1 MPIYTIEGY
10 LWPSQYKI
18 DFPINAHLPWT
29 DSTGFETKIE
39 VSIKQSQVRVILDTP
54 HIATVDQESQMC
66 FRALDCAR
74 LMTGCYSFITGL
86 GLRVILTKMIKPGG
100 VESPMVTTN
109 PNLAKLS
116 TAYTFNA
123 QSYEQMVLAMGNHI
137 DDLFVLNDLID
148 SILAPHGAL
157 VNCARAVEGIRLRM
171 TPEGFT
177 KKQGWEEMRR
187 SLRIDHAYLKF
198 ITDQSEGP
206 RHADRSGVNHA
217 EYRMTLERSWTV
229 MNRYLEYKK
238 RGNQPLP
245 EAEFELLT

>member
-1 MPIYTIEGY
+1 
-10 LWPSQYKI
+10 
-18 DFPINAHLPWT
+18 
-29 DSTGFETKIE
+29 
-39 VSIKQSQVRVILDTP
+39 
-54 HIATVDQESQMC
+54 
-66 FRALDCAR
+66 
-74 LMTGCYSFITGL
+74 
-86 GLRVILTKMIKPGG
+86 
-100 VESPMVTTN
+100 MVTAN

-137 DDLFVLNDLID
+137 DDLFLLNDLID
-148 SILAPHGAL
+148 SILAPHGAV
-157 VNCARAVEGIRLRM
+157 VNCARAIEGIRLRM

-177 KKQGWEEMRR
+177 KKQGWEEMRW

-206 RHADRSGVNHA
+206 RHADRSGVNNV
-217 EYRMTLERSWTV
+217 EYQMTLERSWTV

-245 EAEFELLT
+245 ESEFELLA